1 MQNDEIVAEEFLE
14 DSVKNYKIFI
24 DSCALFS
31 EQAEL
36 FWQHI
41 VPILSRENKA
51 VFVPYSVY
59 TEVKK
64 YSDSER
70 CKAEGKSTEFNE
82 QAKQALRTIAILQN
96 SGQIKIH
103 TSAEEAAEKKRGAEV
118 LFADSFI
125 LNTLSLESRYNDVML
140 ITHDRKLARD
150 VIQTGERESVKTDH
164 KISVQEIDQYGYLCR
179 SAGDERNIFCRLCG
193 KRVNESWT
201 EEGICKACLN
211 DGDTYYCCNCGKP
224 IKYTNRRKYIQKAE
238 RLPMCKDCYAQYQQ
252 YQQQTY
258 TTRYC
263 VVCNRMFN
271 ITNRDRDYYAKNGFQ
286 LPTRCPE
293 CRNNGYYANSAP
305 QYQYDQPF
313 YYDQPV
319 PPQYV
324 KKRPWWLW
332 AILIT
337 LLSIKFIYVCIAIS
351 LR

>member
-1 MQNDEIVAEEFLE
+1 MQNDEILAKEFLE

-41 VPILSRENKA
+41 VPILSRENKSI
-51 VFVPYSVY
+51 VVPYSVY

-64 YSDSER
+64 YSDPER
-70 CKAEGKSTEFNE
+70 CKAEGKPTDFNE
-82 QAKQALRTIAILQN
+82 RAKQALRTIAMLQN

-103 TSAEEAAEKKRGAEV
+103 TSAEEAAEKKRGVAV

-125 LNTLSLESRYNDVML
+125 LNKLSLESRYNDVML

-150 VIQTGERESVKTDH
+150 VIQTGERESVKTEH
-164 KISVQEIDQYGYLCR
+164 RISVQEIDQYGYLCR
-179 SAGDERNIFCRLCG
+179 SAGDERNIVCRIC
-193 KRVNESWT
+193 KKEVNESWT

-211 DGDTYYCCNCGKP
+211 DGDTYYCSNCGKP

-238 RLPMCKDCYAQYQQ
+238 KLPMCKDCYAQ

-263 VVCNRMFN
+263 VVCNRLFA
-271 ITNRDRDYYAKNGFQ
+271 ITNRDRDNCAQNGRQ
-286 LPTRCPE
+286 LPKRCPE

-305 QYQYDQPF
+305 QYQYDQPA
-313 YYDQPV
+313 

-332 AILIT
+332 AILI
-337 LLSIKFIYVCIAIS
+337 IIGIFEIIYYAHNMI
-351 LR
+351 R